1 MKNQKYKIMKFYKF
15 PLYGLLLLLSLSAC
29 HDDNNDP
36 EPEPP
41 GEPEPETP
49 TVADA
54 YTQRVNS
61 FIYQVMKSCYLWTD
75 QIPELDRQYETDP
88 KAYFRKIL
96 VTEDYFSLI
105 TDDLESLL
113 NSTEG
118 IEKTFGYSLAYQ
130 WANEAQTSVR
140 AIVEYVYPDSPAS
153 LAGIQ
158 RGDIIVSLNGQNI
171 TQANMNELITSPSA
185 NIGVSKYRDGKYT
198 DPETI
203 ALSMAVIEQNPVHTH
218 KIIEAGTTKVGY
230 LFYSSYIGKFNSSLD
245 SVFSAFKSAGVSE
258 LILDLRY
265 NLGGGEEAVINLC
278 SHIAPAAVCQ
288 NKELII
294 QKEYNAIQTE
304 YAEQEGIDD
313 NAYFTDSLLNSNLNL
328 SRVFIL
334 TSNQTYSA
342 SEVTL
347 VGLSPYMDVIRIGE
361 RTGGKYT
368 GMQILPAVIYIG
380 DVPFL
385 DPIIGNWA
393 LYPIVLQY
401 KNKNGENP
409 KGGLAPHYNVSS
421 FYLPMEP
428 LGDEKDPLVA
438 QALELITGSIPV
450 PTQAYKR
457 LNTQQPFKHGASVFD
472 DIKKNFIVDKPAVL
486 K

>member
-1 MKNQKYKIMKFYKF
+1 MKFNKL
-15 PLYGLLLLLSLSAC
+15 PLYSFLLLLLLSAC
-29 HDDNNDP
+29 HDDKN
-36 EPEPP
+36 EPEPTP
-41 GEPEPETP
+41 PVDPEPETP
-49 TVADA
+49 VIADA

-61 FIYQVMKSCYLWTD
+61 FIYQVMKNCYLWTD

-88 KAYFRKIL
+88 KAYFEKIL
-96 VTEDYFSLI
+96 VPEDRFSII
-105 TDDLESLL
+105 TDDIESLL

-130 WANEAQTSVR
+130 WADEAQTKVR
-140 AIVEYVYPDSPAS
+140 AIVEYVYPNSPAS
-153 LAGIQ
+153 LAGIK
-158 RGDIIVSLNGQNI
+158 RGDLIVSLNGQNI
-171 TQANMNELITSPSA
+171 TMANLDELINTPNI
-185 NIGVSKYRDGKYT
+185 NIGVSKYENEKYS

-203 ALSMAVIEQNPVHTH
+203 SLTMTVIEQNPVHTH
-218 KIIEAGTTKVGY
+218 KVIDTGAKKVGY

-245 SVFSAFKSAGVSE
+245 SVFTAFKTAGVSE

-265 NLGGGEEAVINLC
+265 NLGGGEEAAINLC

-294 QKEYNAIQTE
+294 QKKYNAIQTE
-304 YAEQEGIDD
+304 MAEEEGVDP
-313 NAYFTDSLLNSNLNL
+313 NVYFTDSLLNDNLNL

-334 TSNQTYSA
+334 TSDQTYSA

-347 VGLSPYMDVIRIGE
+347 VGLDPYMDVIRIGE

-368 GMQILPAVIYIG
+368 GMQILPAIIYVG
-380 DVPFL
+380 GVQML

-393 LYPIVLQY
+393 LYPIVLEY

-409 KGGLAPHYNVSS
+409 KGGLAPDYNVNS

-428 LGDEKDPLVA
+428 LGDEKDPLIA
-438 QALELITGSIPV
+438 QALELITGSVPV
-450 PTQAYKR
+450 TTQAYKR
-457 LNTQQPFKHGASVFD
+457 LNTTQPFKHAASPFD
-472 DIKKNFIVDKPAVL
+472 HIKKNLIVK
-486 K
+486 